1 LKNSGLVIIAVA
13 VDKLSVFSRHLV
25 AFTVGFPAATG
36 KVGGVW
42 DRPYKGLPMD
52 KIVLVL
58 LILAIVVTV
67 AY

>member
-1 LKNSGLVIIAVA
+1 MKNSGLVIISVA
-13 VDKLSVFSRHLV
+13 VDRLSVCSRHLV
-25 AFTVGFPAATG
+25 AFAVGFPVAAG